1 LTNRQGA
8 IELPFGQ
15 VPRGYLVPLEEG
27 GRAFARLTD
36 PLPGTP
42 PTLLLH
48 GLGATA
54 ALNWATCF
62 GPLSAVSQVI
72 APDHRGHGR
81 GRRVGNRFRLAD
93 CADDAAAILRAT
105 GSSPAV
111 VVGYSM
117 GGPIAQLLAL
127 RHPDLVAGLIL
138 CATAR
143 DFRGGPADRMRF
155 ATVGALAASARFGP
169 SAMAPAPPVLPGS
182 LRGVG
187 WAMAEMR
194 RHEPSA
200 VLSATAALGR
210 FTSREWIGSID
221 VPATVV
227 VHGRDR
233 VVPTRR
239 QHKLADALPDA
250 HVVEVELDHMGVS
263 REEARY
269 GEMLVDAR
277 RDLLVRITSAA
288 PSAGTP
294 TTTRRWIAS

>member
-1 LTNRQGA
+1 
-8 IELPFGQ
+8 
-15 VPRGYLVPLEEG
+15 VPRGYLVPLDDG
-27 GRAFARLTD
+27 GRAFARITD
-36 PLPGTP
+36 PVPGTP

-48 GLGATA
+48 GLGATG

-62 GPLSAVSQVI
+62 GPLAAVSQVI

-117 GGPIAQLLAL
+117 GGPIAQLLAQ

-169 SAMAPAPPVLPGS
+169 ASLAPTAPVLPGS

-187 WAMAEMR
+187 WAMAELR

-200 VLSATAALGR
+200 VLAAAASLGR
-210 FTSREWIGSID
+210 FTSREWIGAID
-221 VPATVV
+221 APATVV

-239 QHKLADALPDA
+239 QRKLADALPDA
-250 HVVEVELDHMGVS
+250 TVIDVDLDHMGVS
-263 REEARY
+263 REEAGY

-277 RDLLVRITSAA
+277 RDLLRRIDAA
-288 PSAGTP
+288 QPKPGP
-294 TTTRRWIAS
+294 LTTIRRWIAS